1 MPKPKPDGAAP
12 RNLVHMTLVVTNPQD
27 AGTRRPLVSGIVY
40 GLMVIATTGIIGGTV
55 LITTREVLLDSQ
67 REYLTSSARTAAAL
81 VDGDLLATLTH
92 PDQEQSPEYAAAVRP
107 LVDLAGA
114 DDAVVH
120 ISTAVVHGD
129 SMRVVL
135 DASPA
140 ASRSPDGL
148 PAHKKLGTGE
158 LATVE
163 AEIATVTRKVN
174 VTEKPSASPWG
185 EALHASAPILTR
197 DGRVAGVANLTFSL
211 NRYRAQVN
219 ALDKSVFIGG
229 AIGILLAWLSGL
241 AAYRAERSRRA
252 AELELMNAKVAAEA
266 SASAKGEFLAN
277 MSHEIRTP
285 LHGVL
290 GMSEAMLGSVHTEAD
305 RRSLEVINKSASSL
319 LVILNDI
326 LDYSKLEAG
335 RVELVDAPFD
345 PRALVD
351 DVVDLFAVK
360 ASEQGLEIAV
370 RESLRAERWPVGDA
384 SRLKQV
390 LLNLVGNAVKFT
402 AEGSVT
408 VDLETVMIGRNT
420 IALRIA
426 VRDTGIGIA
435 PGSQERLFEQFEQG
449 EASTS
454 RRFGGTGLGLA
465 ISRQLV
471 LLMGGTLT
479 VKSALGKG
487 SEFCADLQ
495 LPISMVT
502 RETSL
507 APKLAVGARA
517 LVCCAL
523 PLTRDSIV
531 ETLTRA
537 GVTAEALTSEAAAV
551 ARLRSGPHIAC
562 IFADAP
568 RELDLSPSPFANGAV
583 PLVLITSLHEPLNN
597 SALTTLGA
605 AAQLRRPVRED
616 HLEAIL
622 DQLAAGRLG
631 SAVKTPV
638 PGSAASHAAP
648 VRILVVDDVELNL
661 MVARAMLGSLGAA
674 VSSAGGGHAALIEL
688 ARERF
693 DLVLMDCHMP
703 EIDGYEV
710 TRRVRQAPGPNA
722 KTPIV
727 ALSASAFE
735 EDRVRALE
743 AGMNDFAPKPIELNG
758 LRGVLRRWIPGFE
771 PSAAQTAASSAA

>member
-1 MPKPKPDGAAP
+1 
-12 RNLVHMTLVVTNPQD
+12 MTGVVATTPQS
-27 AGTRRPLVSGIVY
+27 AGTRRPLFIGIVY
-40 GLMVIATTGIIGGTV
+40 GLTVIATTGIIGGTV
-55 LITTREVLLDSQ
+55 LIATRQVLLDNE
-67 REYLTSSARTAAAL
+67 REYLRATAKTASAI
-81 VDGDLLATLTH
+81 VDGDLIASITR
-92 PDQEQSPEYAAAVRP
+92 PDQEHSREYMAAVRP
-107 LVDLAGA
+107 LFALDSVDNSI
-114 DDAVVH
+114 VH
-120 ISTAVVHGD
+120 VFTAIVHGD

-135 DASPA
+135 DGA
-140 ASRSPDGL
+140 AAGAHSPDGL
-148 PAHKKLGTGE
+148 EAHKAIGTSL
-158 LATVE
+158 LATPE
-163 AEIATVTRKVN
+163 AQLAWAAKKTYVS
-174 VTEKPSASPWG
+174 EKPANTSWG
-185 EALHASAPILTR
+185 DGLEASAPVIAH
-197 DGRVAGVANLTFSL
+197 DGHLVGVVNLTLSL
-211 NRYRAQVN
+211 DHYRTQIKQ
-219 ALDKSVFIGG
+219 LDNVVLIGG
-229 AIGILLAWLSGL
+229 AIGLLLAWLSGL
-241 AAYRAERSRRA
+241 AAYRVELSRRA
-252 AELELMNAKVAAEA
+252 AESELTIAKLAAEA

-335 RVELVDAPFD
+335 RVELVNAPFD

-360 ASEQGLEIAV
+360 AAEQGLEIAV

-390 LLNLVGNAVKFT
+390 LLNLVGNGVKFT
-402 AEGSVT
+402 ATGSVRI
-408 VDLETVMIGRNT
+408 DLESVMIGRKT
-420 IALRIA
+420 IAVRVV

-435 PGSQERLFEQFEQG
+435 PDTQRRLFEQFEQG

-471 LLMGGTLT
+471 MLMGGTLT
-479 VKSALGKG
+479 VKSTLGEG
-487 SEFCADLQ
+487 SEFCIDLQ
-495 LPISMVT
+495 LPMSTVT
-502 RETSL
+502 RDLSL
-507 APKLAVGARA
+507 APKLPVGARA

-523 PLTRDSIV
+523 PLTREAIIAM
-531 ETLTRA
+531 LTRA
-537 GVTAEALTSEAAAV
+537 GVTAEPASTQDAAV
-551 ARLRSGPHIAC
+551 ARLKSGARFAC

-568 RELDLSPSPFANGAV
+568 HDDDSAPSPFANGGV
-583 PLVLITSLHEPLNN
+583 PLILITALHQPLNN
-597 SALTTLGA
+597 SALSTLGA
-605 AAQLRRPVRED
+605 AGQLRRPVRED

-622 DQLAAGRLG
+622 VDLSTGRLG
-631 SAVKTPV
+631 AKVKEPVGAAVTP
-638 PGSAASHAAP
+638 AARAP
-648 VRILVVDDVELNL
+648 TADPSRILVVDDVELNL
-661 MVARAMLGSLGAA
+661 MVARAMLGSLGAK
-674 VSSAGGGHAALIEL
+674 VTSAGGGALALTEL

-710 TRRVRQAPGPNA
+710 TRRVRQSTGPNA

-735 EDRVRALE
+735 EDRQRALE

-758 LRGVLRRWIPGFE
+758 LRAVLENWIPGYE
-771 PSAAQTAASSAA
+771 SGSGTKAGTSAA